1 MQFYG
6 GHISAIK
13 TVLCFHSLRKSN
25 ENICCSRSS
34 VVLWVVVVLTVKAGV
49 LVIGVGDGHVTI
61 FVGHGRIG
69 FVV

>member
-1 MQFYG
+1 M
-6 GHISAIK
+6 K
-13 TVLCFHSLRKSN
+13 TYVAAGRVF
-25 ENICCSRSS
+25 
-34 VVLWVVVVLTVKAGV
+34 VLWVVVVLTVKAGV